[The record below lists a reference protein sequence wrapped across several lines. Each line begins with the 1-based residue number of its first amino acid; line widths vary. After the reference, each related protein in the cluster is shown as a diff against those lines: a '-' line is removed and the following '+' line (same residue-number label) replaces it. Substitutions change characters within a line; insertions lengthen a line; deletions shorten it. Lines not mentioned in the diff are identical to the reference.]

1 MEDEHQEHPT
11 AQRNKSRDP
20 EGAYGRNG
28 SSPHKPG
35 PLRKLCDEL
44 GVAGIE
50 DEDAVLAEAQAL
62 AETERQELREHAKQ
76 QAEEWQK
83 QRIQKDE
90 CSAPDQQSVNLVCPQ
105 GHRLCLVALRGR
117 CLNCRKTVRQR
128 KQSVGCT
135 GDCRFV
141 VCQGCAKATCG
152 EDVMVRL
159 HLSAQMDQ
167 G

>member
-1 MEDEHQEHPT
+1 MTAKRYDVLGRLASLAEKRIAETTRWGFEALRSETQHDVCKDTDGTASQSSSLGDQSSGAVEDEHQEHPT

-62 AETERQELREHAKQ
+62 AETERQELREHAKL

-90 CSAPDQQSVNLVCPQ
+90 CSAPDQQSVN
-105 GHRLCLVALRGR
+105 
-117 CLNCRKTVRQR
+117 
-128 KQSVGCT
+128 
-135 GDCRFV
+135 
-141 VCQGCAKATCG
+141 
-152 EDVMVRL
+152 
-159 HLSAQMDQ
+159 
-167 G
+167 